1 MDARLL
7 FCIPTKNF
15 EYLSPPPPPTHDPN
29 SSLSTLAGLLGGIRT
44 EGSDLDFHGLDC
56 GVKDD
61 ILMTGSQLH
70 CVFRY
75 FFFSLLTCSAGL
87 SFISFYI

>member
-1 MDARLL
+1 MLDYCFVFQQR
-7 FCIPTKNF
+7 T
-15 EYLSPPPPPTHDPN
+15 LSICPRPRPPTHDPN
-29 SSLSTLAGLLGGIRT
+29 SSLSTLAGLLVGIRT

-70 CVFRY
+70 CVIRY
-75 FFFSLLTCSAGL
+75 V
-87 SFISFYI
+87 FYPC